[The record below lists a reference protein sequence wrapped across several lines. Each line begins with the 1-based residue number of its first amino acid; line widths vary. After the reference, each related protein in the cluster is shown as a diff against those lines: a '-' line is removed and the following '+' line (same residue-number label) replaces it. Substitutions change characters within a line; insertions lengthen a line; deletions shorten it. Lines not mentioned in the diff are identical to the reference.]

1 MLDLLITGGTIVDGT
16 GGPPRQGD
24 VGIAGGRIVFV
35 GNAKE
40 TGETAH
46 RTIDASGSVVS
57 PGFIDIHTH
66 YDPHVMWDASVTP
79 SSLNGVTTI
88 FGGNCGFGLAPID
101 SQAASYLVPMLAR
114 VEGMPLESLEEGLD
128 LQWSDFASWL
138 DRLEGRL
145 SVNAGFMAA
154 HSTIRRLV
162 MGESAVGS
170 EALPSEID
178 KMVQL
183 LHESLEAGAMGLS
196 STRSRSH
203 SDHNGDPVPSRHAS
217 DEEILTLCRVVRDHP
232 GTSLEFIPSNDTI
245 FADEIGTFVGRMSAA
260 AQRSLNWNLLSVRP
274 GPQEHEGLMS
284 RLRVSDRA
292 AEVGGRVYGLTMP
305 EPSKLRLTFLSP
317 QLYDTLP
324 DWAEVM
330 HLPIPERIVALGK
343 PQVRQMLREGAAAA
357 PYKLWTDWAECTI
370 SDVGSPSL
378 SGVVGRRLA
387 DLVPEYGYDPFD
399 ALLNIVVQDELVP
412 GISTPVSGDDDA
424 SWAER
429 RRLWADRRTIVGGSD
444 AGAHLDMMSTFDCY
458 VTFVAEAVRK
468 RRLISLA
475 EAIHLITDVPA
486 RLYGV
491 RERGRLAPGYHADLL
506 VFDLKTIGP
515 GQVEARTDLPAGGWR
530 LYSEA
535 VGIHHTFVNGV
546 EIAKD
551 GVLTGA
557 VGGKVLRSG
566 RDTATVGTGSAW

>member
-1 MLDLLITGGTIVDGT
+1 MFDVLIVGGTIVDGT
-16 GGPPRQGD
+16 GVPPRQGD
-24 VGIAGGRIVFV
+24 VGIADGRIVFV

-40 TGETAH
+40 AGEAPH
-46 RTIDASGSVVS
+46 RTIDASGLVVS
-57 PGFIDIHTH
+57 PGFIDVHTH

-101 SQAASYLVPMLAR
+101 TDAASYLLPMLAR
-114 VEGMPLESLEEGLD
+114 VEGMPLESLGAGLD
-128 LQWSDFASWL
+128 LRWSDFASWL

-145 SVNAGFMAA
+145 SVNAGFMVG
-154 HSTIRRLV
+154 HSTIRRFV

-170 EALPSEID
+170 EASPSQVD
-178 KMVQL
+178 KMVEH
-183 LHESLEAGAMGLS
+183 LHASLEAGAMGLS
-196 STRSRSH
+196 STRSSSH
-203 SDHNGDPVPSRHAS
+203 TDHNGDPVPSRYAS
-217 DEEILTLCRVVRDHP
+217 DEELLTLCRTVRDHP

-245 FADEIGTFVGRMSAA
+245 FADEIGTLVGRMSAV
-260 AQRSLNWNLLSVRP
+260 AQRPLNWNLLSVRP

-292 AEVGGRVYGLTMP
+292 AEVGGRVYALTMP
-305 EPSKLRLTFLSP
+305 RPGMLRLTFLTGVV
-317 QLYDTLP
+317 YDTLP
-324 DWAEVM
+324 NWAEVM
-330 HLPIPERIVALGK
+330 RLPVPDRIAALAKPE
-343 PQVRQMLREGAAAA
+343 VRQMLRDGVAAA
-357 PYKLWTDWAECTI
+357 PYKLFTDWPDCAI
-370 SDVGSPSL
+370 SDVGSPEL
-378 SGVVGRRLA
+378 SHIVGRRLA
-387 DLVPEYGYDPFD
+387 ELVPEYGTDPFD
-399 ALLNIVVQDELVP
+399 ALLNIVIQDELVT
-412 GISTPVSGDDDA
+412 GISTPATGDDDA

-429 RRLWADRRTIVGGSD
+429 RRLWADRRTVIGGSD
-444 AGAHLDMMSTFDCY
+444 AGAHLDMMTTFDCY
-458 VTFVAEAVRK
+458 VTFIAEAVRE
-468 RRLISLA
+468 RHLISLA

-491 RERGRLAPGYHADLL
+491 RERGRVTPGYHADLL
-506 VFDLKTIGP
+506 VFDPKTINRGHT
-515 GQVEARTDLPAGGWR
+515 EARTDLPANGWR

-566 RDTATVGTGSAW
+566 RDTTTVGVGAV